1 MVKKSLNTIQE
12 LSQSDLDLEI
22 KDYEKEIKKLNYE
35 LNNYDNIITN
45 FSKDLKKLVTCH
57 KDCHIYFKKNFKFKD
72 FTKSKFLILN
82 KNLKDLIY
90 KKESKIILLKKIKK
104 YFSLQSQMVNYM
116 ENFYD
121 RYSGEQNINDKI
133 FGKEWDMDDD
143 DKWNAFSGNKL
154 PFGIVNSSP
163 LFKYLSIDKS
173 YSFLKEKGYWYEED
187 FTENTLSFFDE
198 MRVGN
203 YNFDTNEFYIL
214 KKNKFLE
221 IIKDKIE
228 KIEKEF
234 RKRILVS
241 RGRKIAKKKDEN
253 VGYVYVLYNEAYPKT
268 YKIGSTYILPE
279 KRAEE
284 LTGTGHLTP
293 FKVVFK
299 IKIQRAE
306 YFEKTIHRLLHKFRI
321 KKGREFF
328 KLELN
333 KIKNCLE
340 QVDQLSDNGIKR
352 IKIATLKNRINI

>member
-1 MVKKSLNTIQE
+1 MVKKSLNTIKE
-12 LSQSDLDLEI
+12 LSQSDLNLEI

-72 FTKSKFLILN
+72 FNKSKFLILN
-82 KNLKDLIY
+82 KNLKDLTY
-90 KKESKIILLKKIKK
+90 KNESKVIFIKKIKK
-104 YFSLQSQMVNYM
+104 YISLRNQMLNDL
-116 ENFYD
+116 ENFTD
-121 RYSGEQNINDKI
+121 RYSGNQNINDKI
-133 FGKEWDMDDD
+133 FGKDWKFGDS
-143 DKWNAFSGNKL
+143 DKWNSLALVKL
-154 PFGIVNSSP
+154 PFGIVNS
-163 LFKYLSIDKS
+163 LYFKSLEIDKS
-173 YSFLKEKGYWYEED
+173 YSFLKEKSYWYEED
-187 FTENTLSFFDE
+187 FTENALSFFEEIIDL
-198 MRVGN
+198 RS
-203 YNFDTNEFYIL
+203 YHLDDNEFYIL
-214 KKNKFLE
+214 KKNEFLE